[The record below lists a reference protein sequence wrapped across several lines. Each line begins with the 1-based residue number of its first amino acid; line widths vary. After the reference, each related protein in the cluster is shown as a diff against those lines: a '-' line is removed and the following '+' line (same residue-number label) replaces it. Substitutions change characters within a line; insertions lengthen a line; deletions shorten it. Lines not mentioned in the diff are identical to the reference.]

1 MNSIDEKTRQ
11 CELQSRDLASAIR
24 EKFQLEDDNDQD
36 ILDQHVSRVFSDLT
50 PSRSP
55 GITSPRGHS
64 PTRNRYVNL

>member
-1 MNSIDEKTRQ
+1 MDDKMRQ
-11 CELQSRDLASAIR
+11 DVQARDLATAIR

-55 GITSPRGHS
+55 GIISPRGHS
-64 PTRNRYVNL
+64 PLRNR